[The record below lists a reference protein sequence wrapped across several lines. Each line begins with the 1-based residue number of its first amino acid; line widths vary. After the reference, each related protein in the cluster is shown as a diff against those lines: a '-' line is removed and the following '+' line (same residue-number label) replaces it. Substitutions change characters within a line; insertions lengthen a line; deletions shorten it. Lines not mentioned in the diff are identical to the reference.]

1 MRDYPPAISGN
12 RKKQMSPGDNTA
24 LIGFAGAWLS
34 LSLSQWSD
42 LFGLGAGALTC
53 CFVVW
58 RMVRYYKNKE
68 QV

>member
-1 MRDYPPAISGN
+1 
-12 RKKQMSPGDNTA
+12 MSSGDNTA